1 MLGFLYEYD
10 AGQRNDRVRKKM
22 MSMKKWM
29 ALLLAAVLCFSL
41 TACSG
46 GESGKNSDVEGSP
59 QENNNGNVSNEYKV
73 GDVISTNCM
82 EVSVL
87 SYDIITNDD
96 IINNPDTQTYDGKQ
110 YLYYKE
116 YFSGTDV
123 NTYDDSELSKF
134 FFSPSEDKV
143 YVVIIYSAKNIG
155 QEAISS
161 TLSSDGF
168 SVSGYGSL
176 TLEYSD
182 GYKFENAT
190 AFVEDLPVLTDG
202 FIDACVFPVPKQ
214 VAENTNEP
222 LKAIISIPD
231 ESSDIDNKSEFI
243 VNLR

>member
-1 MLGFLYEYD
+1 
-10 AGQRNDRVRKKM
+10 
-22 MSMKKWM
+22 MKRLI
-29 ALLLAAVLCFSL
+29 ALSLAAALSL
-41 TACSG
+41 SLAACG
-46 GESGKNSDVEGSP
+46 GNESGNNSEVEGSP
-59 QENNNGNVSNEYKV
+59 QENANVSNEYKV

-96 IINNPDTQTYDGKQ
+96 INNNPDTQTYDGKQ

-116 YFSGTDV
+116 YFNGTDV

-155 QEAISS
+155 QEALSS
-161 TLSSDGF
+161 ALSSDGY
-168 SVSGYGSL
+168 SMSGYGSL

-182 GYKFENAT
+182 GYKFESAT

-202 FIDACVFPVPKQ
+202 YTDACIFTVPNQ

-222 LKAIISIPD
+222 LKAIISIPND
-231 ESSDIDNKSEFI
+231 SSDIDNKSEFV